1 MPALSS
7 AEHAAVHRATK
18 DERNARAWVRRHGG
32 RVLEAPYFGGTHYTV
47 TVPGFMPAYGVHL
60 DQVVATLRFAEANC
74 RGERGPTGTLLRGA
88 DGC

>member
-1 MPALSS
+1 MPLPA
-7 AEHAAVHRATK
+7 AEHQAVLQETK
-18 DERNARAWVRRHGG
+18 ARRNAYAWVRRHGG

-60 DQVVATLRFAEANC
+60 EQVVDTLRFAEADC

-88 DGC
+88 DGD